1 MIWLNGFE
9 FMYILVFLIIV
20 VSIISQII
28 RGVGQWNKNNQSPRL
43 TVDATIITKRIN
55 VTYNNNVNEFGYTS
69 TSTYYVTFE
78 VQSGDRIEFCVC
90 GKLFNKVLYYE
101 RVENEIVVTKEE
113 AIEDSVSKL
122 ENSL

>member
-43 TVDATIITKRIN
+43 TFDATIITKIIN
-55 VTYNNNVNEFGYTS
+55 LTYNNNVN
-69 TSTYYVTFE
+69 
-78 VQSGDRIEFCVC
+78 
-90 GKLFNKVLYYE
+90 
-101 RVENEIVVTKEE
+101 
-113 AIEDSVSKL
+113 
-122 ENSL
+122 

>member
-55 VTYNNNVNEFGYTS
+55 VTYNNNVN
-69 TSTYYVTFE
+69 
-78 VQSGDRIEFCVC
+78 
-90 GKLFNKVLYYE
+90 
-101 RVENEIVVTKEE
+101 
-113 AIEDSVSKL
+113 
-122 ENSL
+122 

>member
-20 VSIISQII
+20 VLIISQII

-55 VTYNNNVNEFGYTS
+55 VTYNNNVN
-69 TSTYYVTFE
+69 
-78 VQSGDRIEFCVC
+78 
-90 GKLFNKVLYYE
+90 
-101 RVENEIVVTKEE
+101 
-113 AIEDSVSKL
+113 
-122 ENSL
+122 

>member
-1 MIWLNGFE
+1 MIWLIGFE

-55 VTYNNNVNEFGYTS
+55 VTYNNNVN
-69 TSTYYVTFE
+69 
-78 VQSGDRIEFCVC
+78 
-90 GKLFNKVLYYE
+90 
-101 RVENEIVVTKEE
+101 
-113 AIEDSVSKL
+113 
-122 ENSL
+122 

>member
-78 VQSGDRIEFCVC
+78 VQSGDRIEFCAC
-90 GKLFNKVLYYE
+90 EKEYGMLKEGDYGKLSFQGSRYLGFK
-101 RVENEIVVTKEE
+101 RQ
-113 AIEDSVSKL
+113 
-122 ENSL
+122 

>member
-43 TVDATIITKRIN
+43 TVDATIIYIN
-55 VTYNNNVNEFGYTS
+55 FHKY
-69 TSTYYVTFE
+69 FE
-78 VQSGDRIEFCVC
+78 
-90 GKLFNKVLYYE
+90 
-101 RVENEIVVTKEE
+101 
-113 AIEDSVSKL
+113 
-122 ENSL
+122 

>member
-20 VSIISQII
+20 VSIISHII

-55 VTYNNNVNEFGYTS
+55 VTYNNNVN
-69 TSTYYVTFE
+69 
-78 VQSGDRIEFCVC
+78 
-90 GKLFNKVLYYE
+90 
-101 RVENEIVVTKEE
+101 
-113 AIEDSVSKL
+113 
-122 ENSL
+122 

>member
-20 VSIISQII
+20 VSIISPII

-55 VTYNNNVNEFGYTS
+55 VTYNNNVN
-69 TSTYYVTFE
+69 
-78 VQSGDRIEFCVC
+78 
-90 GKLFNKVLYYE
+90 
-101 RVENEIVVTKEE
+101 
-113 AIEDSVSKL
+113 
-122 ENSL
+122 

>member
-43 TVDATIITKRIN
+43 TVDATIITK
-55 VTYNNNVNEFGYTS
+55 
-69 TSTYYVTFE
+69 
-78 VQSGDRIEFCVC
+78 
-90 GKLFNKVLYYE
+90 
-101 RVENEIVVTKEE
+101 
-113 AIEDSVSKL
+113 
-122 ENSL
+122 

>member
-78 VQSGDRIEFCVC
+78 VQSDDRIEFCVC
-90 GKLFNKVLYYE
+90 EKEYGMLKEGDYGKLSFQGSRYLGFK
-101 RVENEIVVTKEE
+101 RQ
-113 AIEDSVSKL
+113 
-122 ENSL
+122 

>member
-9 FMYILVFLIIV
+9 FRYILVVLIIV

-55 VTYNNNVNEFGYTS
+55 VTYNNNVN
-69 TSTYYVTFE
+69 
-78 VQSGDRIEFCVC
+78 
-90 GKLFNKVLYYE
+90 
-101 RVENEIVVTKEE
+101 
-113 AIEDSVSKL
+113 
-122 ENSL
+122 